1 MTPTTLIPLIAVLD
15 LAVLLAIFAIVRFTH
30 RLDRHDRRSATLQPS
45 QPIPQHI
52 ALPADAVEE
61 LSRAA

>member
-1 MTPTTLIPLIAVLD
+1 MTNTTLIPLIAVLD
-15 LAVLLAIFAIVRFTH
+15 LAAVLAVFAIVRFTH
-30 RLDRHDRRSATLQPS
+30 RLDRRDQRRESPLISQPS
-45 QPIPQHI
+45 PQHL